1 MNPSSNRTP
10 ALLNEFFDI
19 LNQDIGSITFETI
32 TTAGLKYLRYLFHEE
47 GTELSA
53 YKPKYNLFSDI
64 ALEVSDTKLKKV
76 KKHLQEIQKHLLK
89 TLDDL
94 VGKHQA
100 LTQKGDRTVVVEDDR
115 FIQRFESGT
124 VPLDKFDIKAEKAKA
139 ETVFLNLVLNEN
151 LIPSR
156 FKQCKRCQNYFYQE
170 TPRERNY
177 CSNNCS
183 SSDWQKHRK
192 SS

>member
-1 MNPSSNRTP
+1 MSSSSNRTP
-10 ALLNEFFDI
+10 ALLNEFFDF

-53 YKPKYNLFSDI
+53 YKPKYELFSDI
-64 ALEVSDTKLKKV
+64 ALEGSGAELEKV
-76 KKHLQEIQKHLLK
+76 KKHLQAIQKHLLK
-89 TLDDL
+89 TIDDL
-94 VGKHQA
+94 VEKHQP
-100 LTQKGDRTVVVEDDR
+100 LTQKGVRTVVVEDDC
-115 FIQRFESGT
+115 FIQRFESGA
-124 VPLDKFDIKAEKAKA
+124 VPLDRFDIKAEKAKA
-139 ETVFLNLVLNEN
+139 ETVFLNMVLNEN

-156 FKQCKRCQNYFYQE
+156 FKHCKRCQNYFYQE